1 MEKKYPFKFLDAYTR
16 EDKDFYFGRD
26 EEISQLYEMV
36 FQTNLLLVYGGSG
49 VGKSSLIQ
57 CGLASRFDTHD
68 WQSIFVRRGSDINE
82 SLDAALVDAGGE
94 VDDDD
99 GLDWLDQDWSA
110 PDASVAEKTEKPL
123 LAKRINTIYLKNFR
137 PIYLIFDQFEEL
149 FIFGDHDEQ
158 TKFYQSIKS
167 LLSSEQQV
175 KVIFLIREEYL
186 GNLYEFER
194 VIPQLLRKKIR
205 IEPMN
210 IEKVIDI
217 VMGIAR
223 AKNQLITIKQ
233 GEEREFAE
241 KVFDRLKGGENR
253 ITIELPYLQVFFDKL
268 YMSITHD
275 ETRTTPAEFSLESLE
290 NIGSIGDVLRNML
303 DEQVAE
309 VVNKLNLPTDSV
321 WKFLSAFVSLE
332 GTKDPKTFKE
342 VVEIFSDRKDL
353 PLRELL
359 SEFVNRRILRKSQKD
374 FSYEIAHDTLAKQIS
389 LKRSDDEIALLEMK
403 RMIQGMASLDEEAR
417 EYFSEKQMVL
427 ITPMIDQLHLN
438 ERELDWVDRSVKH
451 IQKLHDEEDA
461 KRNREL
467 YQTKRRLRG
476 AIAMLFIVLIAFVY
490 AGIQTIK
497 ASREKLKSEILLA
510 DNQRQQGFFLIR
522 HPDSTAMFRADTVFK
537 VITSNQVA
545 RPEDFGYLGACY
557 HYFGDYENAS
567 QMFKKC
573 LLASEKG
580 KRYEERFDIEYEEK
594 KRDEDR
600 IKAED
605 EKKKHNKYQFKLKTK
620 MLTPEQ
626 ASAEANRLMA
636 LCSFEK
642 QDFEQAYA
650 YAHKATEMM
659 PTDYDAWFDL
669 SHYAIFVSKFDE
681 SVAAAQNALELDN
694 NRKEAVR
701 YLALAKALDGEK
713 EQAKAIYDE
722 YFNTIF
728 KGPASSY
735 SKNPLLQHD
744 TTWCFSTPL
753 FFDDLDEVKQ
763 YLKNVENMDFV
774 VNLLNG
780 KIQQFIDGIQ
790 MIPVKGGQ
798 FTMGSSTDPNAIP
811 HQVLLSDFAI
821 GKYEVDQSL
830 WETVM
835 GYNPSYYKGD
845 KLPVENITW
854 FEADLFTKRLSAITR
869 LHYRLPTESE
879 WEYAAMGGG
888 QSKGYT
894 YSGFND
900 IRGHANYK
908 SKTLA
913 DIGHPVDVTRYE
925 PNELGIHNMS
935 GNVWE
940 WCSDW
945 FSVYR
950 DSYPTI
956 PGAEWDPNEP
966 LVNPQGKIKYSE
978 YDDKSL
984 RGGSY
989 DSEQGRC
996 TVRNRHHHHPGMKGN
1011 FYGMRL
1017 ALECE

>member
-68 WQSIFVRRGSDINE
+68 WQSIFVRRGSNINE

-94 VDDDD
+94 VDNDD

-110 PDASVAEKTEKPL
+110 PDASASDNVEKSL
-123 LAKRINTIYLKNFR
+123 LSKRINAIYLKYFK

-149 FIFGDHDEQ
+149 FIFGDHAEQ
-158 TKFYQSIKS
+158 TEFYQSIKNI
-167 LLSSEQQV
+167 LSSEQQV
-175 KVIFLIREEYL
+175 KVIILIREEYL

-210 IEKVIDI
+210 LEKVTDI

-223 AKNQLITIKQ
+223 AKNQLITIKP
-233 GEEREFAE
+233 GEERVFAE

-253 ITIELPYLQVFFDKL
+253 ITIDLPYLQVFFDKL
-268 YMSITHD
+268 YISITHD
-275 ETRTTPAEFSLESLE
+275 ESRTTPAEFSLASLE
-290 NIGSIGDVLRNML
+290 NIGSIGDILRNML

-309 VVNKLNLPTDSV
+309 VVNKLNLPADSV

-342 VVEIFSDRKDL
+342 VVEIFSNRKDL

-359 SEFVNRRILRKSQKD
+359 NEFVNRRILRKSQKD

-389 LKRSDDEIALLEMK
+389 LKRSDDEIALLEMR
-403 RMIQGMASLDEEAR
+403 RMIQGMVSLDEEAR

-438 ERELDWVDRSVKH
+438 KEELDWVDKSVKH
-451 IQKLHDEEDA
+451 IQKLHDEEEA

-467 YQTKRRLRG
+467 HLTKRRLRG
-476 AIAMLFIVLIAFVY
+476 AVALLFVVLIAFVY
-490 AGIQTIK
+490 AGMQTIK

-510 DNQRQQGFFLIR
+510 DNQRRQGLFLLR
-522 HPDSTAMFRADTVFK
+522 RADSTAMSRANAVFK
-537 VITSNQVA
+537 TITDNQVA
-545 RPEDFGYLGACY
+545 RPEDFGYLGACF
-557 HYFGDYENAS
+557 HYFGDYENAE
-567 QMFKKC
+567 QMFQKC

-580 KRYEERFDIEYEEK
+580 KRYEDRFNIEE
-594 KRDEDR
+594 
-600 IKAED
+600 
-605 EKKKHNKYQFKLKTK
+605 LKTQ

-626 ASAEANRLMA
+626 AGAEANRLMA
-636 LCSFEK
+636 LSCFEK
-642 QDFEQAYA
+642 QDFEQAYT
-650 YAHKATEMM
+650 YARKATEKM
-659 PTDYDAWFDL
+659 PNDYDAWFDL

-681 SVAAAQNALELDN
+681 SIAAAQKALDLNN

-701 YLALAKALDGEK
+701 YLALAQALDGEK
-713 EQAKAIYDE
+713 EQAKTIYDE

-728 KGPASSY
+728 TGPASSY
-735 SKNPLLQHD
+735 SKNPLLRHD
-744 TTWCFSTPL
+744 TTWRFSTPL
-753 FFDDLDEVKQ
+753 FFDDLDEVEQ
-763 YLKNVENMDFV
+763 YLKNVKNMDFV
-774 VNLLNG
+774 ENLLNG

-790 MIPVKGGQ
+790 MVPVKGGQ
-798 FTMGSSTDPNAIP
+798 FTMGSSTDPNATP
-811 HQVLLSDFAI
+811 HEVLLSDFAI

-835 GYNPSYYKGD
+835 GYNPSFFKGD

-879 WEYAAMGGG
+879 WEYAAQGGD
-888 QSKGYT
+888 QSCHYT

-945 FSVYR
+945 FSVYSE
-950 DSYPTI
+950 SYNPTVS
-956 PGAEWDPNEP
+956 GAKWDPTEP
-966 LVNPQGKIKYSE
+966 LVNPQGKIDYSE

-1017 ALECE
+1017 AMECE